1 MLSMSEI
8 ERAVRR
14 ATAGGA
20 WRRAYVDGE
29 SWLKKWWVLKRA
41 LCPGRALV
49 AVV

>member
-8 ERAVRR
+8 EQALRR

-20 WRRAYVDGE
+20 WRRAYEDGE
-29 SWLKKWWVLKRA
+29 SWLKKWWVLMRA
-41 LCPGRALV
+41 GAAGRALV